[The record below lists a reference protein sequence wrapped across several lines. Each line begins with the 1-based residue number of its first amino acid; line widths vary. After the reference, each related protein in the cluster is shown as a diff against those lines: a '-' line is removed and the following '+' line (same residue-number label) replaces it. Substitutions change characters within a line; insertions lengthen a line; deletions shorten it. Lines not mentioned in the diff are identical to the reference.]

1 MCSIEYWLSSTELG
15 VTTYGTDSRCGGHPL
30 LLRIY
35 VGAGVERGAQRR
47 TPEYGTSVARSA
59 ERGVAE
65 RSTRV
70 VGHERGA
77 QRRTPGHRT
86 SVARSAERGVAERST
101 TASDVRTVRRTG
113 YGIRHTT
120 YGIRYTAYDGV

>member
-1 MCSIEYWLSSTELG
+1 MG

-65 RSTRV
+65 RST
-70 VGHERGA
+70 
-77 QRRTPGHRT
+77 
-86 SVARSAERGVAERST
+86 

-120 YGIRYTAYDGV
+120 YGIRHTTYGIRHTTYDGV